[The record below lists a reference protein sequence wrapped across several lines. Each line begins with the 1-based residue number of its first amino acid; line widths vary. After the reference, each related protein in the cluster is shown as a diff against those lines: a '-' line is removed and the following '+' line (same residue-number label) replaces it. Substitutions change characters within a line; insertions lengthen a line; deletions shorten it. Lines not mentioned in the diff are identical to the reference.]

1 VAKAAK
7 QSLIVTVSKDRNLNN
22 VARDL
27 KLVRLVFL
35 FHARLRTG
43 SEHVSHP
50 QNRWETVQ

>member
-1 VAKAAK
+1 
-7 QSLIVTVSKDRNLNN
+7 
-22 VARDL
+22 
-27 KLVRLVFL
+27 LVRLVFL